1 MQQYFSTLLFGMPGS
16 GEWIMIIIAL
26 AIWSAPVILVI
37 YLLRVY
43 LNKKK
48 EKEVIRKL

>member
-1 MQQYFSTLLFGMPGS
+1 MPGGS
-16 GEWIMIIIAL
+16 EWIMIIIAL
-26 AIWSAPVILVI
+26 GILLAPVILVI
-37 YLLRVY
+37 YLLKVY